1 MGVRWTKGT
10 HWVKG
15 STMND
20 LLHVLR
26 DFGIWRDQSRAV
38 GGLVAEQSGWSVVAK
53 AEVLLLLLAAE
64 QHPWHGQGLPPW

>member
-1 MGVRWTKGT
+1 
-10 HWVKG
+10 
-15 STMND
+15 MND

-26 DFGIWRDQSRAV
+26 DFGIWRDQSRAVGGLVAEQSGTGRRAV

-64 QHPWHGQGLPPW
+64 QHPWHGQGLPAW